1 MKPRHLEDDF
11 VTTIHLVCHSH
22 MDVGFQQTAEE
33 YYTNKVR
40 EIISSTIIALQENP
54 KRKFS
59 FTEIYFF

>member
-1 MKPRHLEDDF
+1 
-11 VTTIHLVCHSH
+11 

-40 EIISSTIIALQENP
+40 EIISSVIIALQENP

-59 FTEIYFF
+59 FSEIYFFQKWWDMQSAETKKEVF